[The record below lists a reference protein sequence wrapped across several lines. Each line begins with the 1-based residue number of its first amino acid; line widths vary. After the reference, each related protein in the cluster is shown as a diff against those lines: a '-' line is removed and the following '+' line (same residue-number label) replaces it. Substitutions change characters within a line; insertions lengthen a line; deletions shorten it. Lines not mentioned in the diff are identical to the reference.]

1 MQKEQ
6 VEEEEEEIEVVN
18 QMKGT
23 TQEKE
28 RNNLG
33 VNNSN
38 FNLNKSSKVSVND
51 KVRTLAQYIDAELDN
66 SGKNKLSQYS
76 RKRFR

>member
-1 MQKEQ
+1 MNE
-6 VEEEEEEIEVVN
+6 
-18 QMKGT
+18 MKGA

-38 FNLNKSSKVSVND
+38 FNLNKSNKVTVNN
-51 KVRTLAQYIDAELDN
+51 KVRTLAQYIDAELEN
-66 SGKNKLSQYS
+66 SGQNKLSQYS
-76 RKRFR
+76 EK